1 MTGWEWRSVYS
12 AGEKKKRLFGTK
24 FISLVSLAGI
34 IRQLSQ
40 LVIKLEWT
48 FVPVSNQSNQLT

>member
-1 MTGWEWRSVYS
+1 MYS
-12 AGEKKKRLFGTK
+12 AGEKKKKRLFGTK
-24 FISLVSLAGI
+24 FISLVSLGGI

-40 LVIKLEWT
+40 LAIKLEWT